1 MHKGTEG
8 EPNSNLE
15 SPIRAAEYFRPLPV
29 FKCIK
34 SVQNHETGLKGG
46 QWLPRKLRITVL
58 VHCTDD
64 GEQRSQSASLIRAA
78 GYFRR
83 LNMFKG
89 VESIQK
95 IETGL
100 EKGQWLPRK
109 PRITV

>member
-1 MHKGTEG
+1 MSMHKGTEG

-58 VHCTDD
+58 VHCTDE
-64 GEQRSQSASLIRAA
+64 GEQRSQSASPVRAA
-78 GYFRR
+78 GCFQR
-83 LNMFKG
+83 LRMFKG
-89 VESIQK
+89 VKSVQK
-95 IETGL
+95 IETRHEGSCR
-100 EKGQWLPRK
+100 LPR
-109 PRITV
+109 